1 MGDFNRNDRSG
12 GGRGGRRYGG
22 GGDFARREM
31 HRAICAEC
39 GRECEVPFRPRDDR
53 PVYCSD
59 CFEKRKSGDNDS
71 RGSGGRNYGRPN
83 FEERRSYSGG
93 GDRGNTRGDSGQLMD
108 QLKSL
113 NIKLDKIL
121 SILAPKIIEPV
132 VSKKEV
138 SEIVFAPKAV
148 KIKSSKKK
156 VATKKDKDEKKL
168 PESAVL
174 VSDPVDQK

>member
-1 MGDFNRNDRSG
+1 
-12 GGRGGRRYGG
+12 
-22 GGDFARREM
+22 
-31 HRAICAEC
+31 
-39 GRECEVPFRPRDDR
+39 
-53 PVYCSD
+53 
-59 CFEKRKSGDNDS
+59 
-71 RGSGGRNYGRPN
+71 
-83 FEERRSYSGG
+83 
-93 GDRGNTRGDSGQLMD
+93 MD